1 MFFEWRFWIIVC
13 FVSIA
18 NLSLIYAFEDSFV
31 DTSSKI
37 ERPLHVKVVLST
49 TPPTKEPIKEES
61 IQTIQETKSIKEP
74 PKDIKK
80 PKEILKTQKKVT
92 AKNIQQDIKK
102 DLPMHK
108 EPLVQ
113 QVAQEEKVYINKEA
127 LKDEWL
133 NALRQKIEKNLIYPP
148 KAQKRKQ
155 EGSVEVLL
163 VVKSNG
169 DLLSFSLSK
178 KSEFKSLDNASLELV
193 QKIFPLTPFESTLF
207 GDKMEVI
214 IPINYKLKEK
224 K

>member
-1 MFFEWRFWIIVC
+1 
-13 FVSIA
+13 
-18 NLSLIYAFEDSFV
+18 LIYAFEDSFV
-31 DTSSKI
+31 DTSSKT

-49 TPPTKEPIKEES
+49 TPPAKEPIKEES

-74 PKDIKK
+74 PKKLKK
-80 PKEILKTQKKVT
+80 PKEVLKTQKRLT

-102 DLPMHK
+102 DVPIHK

-113 QVAQEEKVYINKEA
+113 QVAQEEKAYIDKEA

-133 NALRQKIEKNLIYPP
+133 NALRQKIEKNLIYPL

-193 QKIFPLTPFESTLF
+193 QKIFPLTPFQSTLF

>member
-1 MFFEWRFWIIVC
+1 MFFDWRFWIIVC

-18 NLSLIYAFEDSFV
+18 NFSLIYAFEDSFV

-49 TPPTKEPIKEES
+49 TPPAKEPIKEES

-74 PKDIKK
+74 PKK
-80 PKEILKTQKKVT
+80 PKEVLKTQKRVT

-113 QVAQEEKVYINKEA
+113 QVAQEEKVYIDKEA

-193 QKIFPLTPFESTLF
+193 QKIFPLTPFQSALF

>member
-1 MFFEWRFWIIVC
+1 
-13 FVSIA
+13 
-18 NLSLIYAFEDSFV
+18 LIYAFEDSFV

-49 TPPTKEPIKEES
+49 TPPAKEPIKEES

-74 PKDIKK
+74 PKKLKK
-80 PKEILKTQKKVT
+80 PKEVLKTQKRLT

-102 DLPMHK
+102 DVPIHK

-113 QVAQEEKVYINKEA
+113 QVAQEEKAYIDKEA

-133 NALRQKIEKNLIYPP
+133 NALRQKIEKNLIYPL

-193 QKIFPLTPFESTLF
+193 QKIFPVTPFQSTLF